1 MAKDFFKNVLCLV
14 FSSRETIFVGNMDNA
29 FSIIFLRLRR
39 VPLMLNPV
47 SRELV
52 AITRLVLGIGL
63 SYNIVFSPTYGPMAL
78 LKIINEDLKY
88 C

>member
-1 MAKDFFKNVLCLV
+1 MHFQLYFEKLKSTPDVKSC
-14 FSSRETIFVGNMDNA
+14 SRG
-29 FSIIFLRLRR
+29 
-39 VPLMLNPV
+39 
-47 SRELV
+47 LV

-63 SYNIVFSPTYGPMAL
+63 SYNIVFSCDSMAL